1 MVHSTATPAR
11 LEPWQ
16 GTVMRRLSFAV
27 LVACACGGP
36 SSEPRAGTP
45 AAAPP
50 AKAASPSTASP
61 GDPAPTA
68 SPAGRPAAQPP
79 AAQPPAVQ
87 PPAAQ
92 PPATPPS
99 PAVDPAVAPP
109 PAPPVAPLPEGA
121 AATLATG
128 DPRLGCMAW
137 SSRLHAA
144 ACITGERTWSGTTLA
159 FVVVGAESPEGAEH
173 ESIDLDQTVEESIA
187 ARANEI
193 LARDGYAPLTAARVD
208 VAAGK
213 PTEVAGI
220 TVSFTSTETDPG
232 GENQAPTMRNVVEV
246 RCRGA
251 ARRVF
256 EDEAEGHDAKVA
268 TRTLDGHVLVEVST
282 SIALEGEY
290 GEAFEAFVV
299 DPATCR

>member
-144 ACITGERTWSGTTLA
+144 ACVTGERTWSGTTLA

-268 TRTLDGHVLVEVST
+268 TRTLDGRVLVEVST